1 MTEAQHALGPLAGRV
16 ALVTGA
22 SSGLGRA
29 TAVALAQAGADVA
42 LLARG
47 RHDLEQ
53 VAAEVERAGRRGLVL
68 VADLADAQAL
78 TGAVARVVEA
88 LGRVDVL
95 VNAAGTDVPAPVAE
109 LAVQDFDRV
118 VAADLADAQAL
129 TGAVAR
135 VVEELGRVDVLV
147 NAAGT
152 DVPAPVTELAVQ
164 DFDRVLAVNL
174 RAPFVLAKAVFPHMR
189 AAGGGTIVNVSSVA
203 GKRGWANASAYCAS
217 KFGLTGLTQAL
228 AAEGRGHGI
237 RACVLYPG
245 AMATSWGVWS
255 PAERERAQ
263 EERPPARTAL
273 PPQEVAAL
281 VVWLVAAPAELVV
294 NEAIVSPLEEQGWP

>member
-1 MTEAQHALGPLAGRV
+1 VTEPQHALGPLAGLV

-47 RHDLEQ
+47 QHDLEQ
-53 VAAEVERAGRRGLVL
+53 VAAEVERAGRRTLVL

-109 LAVQDFDRV
+109 LAIGDWDRV
-118 VAADLADAQAL
+118 V
-129 TGAVAR
+129 
-135 VVEELGRVDVLV
+135 
-147 NAAGT
+147 
-152 DVPAPVTELAVQ
+152 
-164 DFDRVLAVNL
+164 AVNL
-174 RAPFVLAKAVFPHMR
+174 RAPFVLAKAAFPHMR
-189 AAGGGTIVNVSSVA
+189 AAGGGTVVNVSSVA
-203 GKRGWANASAYCAS
+203 GKRGWANAAAYCAS

-228 AAEGRGHGI
+228 AAEGRAHGI

-255 PAERERAQ
+255 PDERERAQ
-263 EERPPARTAL
+263 GGRPPASKAL

-281 VVWLVAAPAELVV
+281 VVWIATAPAELVL
-294 NEAIVSPLEEQGWP
+294 NEAVVSPLEEQGWP

>member
-1 MTEAQHALGPLAGRV
+1 MTEPGTPVGPLAGRV

-29 TAVALAQAGADVA
+29 TAVALAQAGADVVV
-42 LLARG
+42 LARG
-47 RHDLEQ
+47 QHDLEQ
-53 VAAEVERAGRRGLVL
+53 AAAEVARAGGRGLVV

-78 TGAVARVVEA
+78 VGAVARVVEA

-95 VNAAGTDVPAPVAE
+95 VNAAGTDVPGPVAE

-118 VAADLADAQAL
+118 VA
-129 TGAVAR
+129 
-135 VVEELGRVDVLV
+135 
-147 NAAGT
+147 
-152 DVPAPVTELAVQ
+152 
-164 DFDRVLAVNL
+164 VNL
-174 RAPFVLAKAVFPHMR
+174 RAPFVLAKAVLPHMR

-203 GKRGWANASAYCAS
+203 GKRGWAGAAAYCAS
-217 KFGLTGLTQAL
+217 KFALTGLTQAL
-228 AAEGRGHGI
+228 AAEGRADGI

-255 PAERERAQ
+255 PAERERTQ
-263 EERPPARTAL
+263 GERPPARWAL

-281 VVWLVAAPAELVV
+281 IVWLAAAPATLVV
-294 NEAIVSPLEEQGWP
+294 NEAVVSPLEEQGWP

>member
-1 MTEAQHALGPLAGRV
+1 MTELDRHGGALGGRI

-47 RHDLEQ
+47 QQELAQ
-53 VAAEVERAGRRGLVL
+53 AAAEVDRCGRRGLVL
-68 VADLADAQAL
+68 VVDLADAAAL
-78 TGAVARVVEA
+78 DRAVAQVVEEF
-88 LGRVDVL
+88 GRVDVL

-118 VAADLADAQAL
+118 
-129 TGAVAR
+129 
-135 VVEELGRVDVLV
+135 
-147 NAAGT
+147 
-152 DVPAPVTELAVQ
+152 
-164 DFDRVLAVNL
+164 LAVNL
-174 RAPFVLAKAVFPHMR
+174 RAPFVLAKAVLPHMR

-203 GKRGWANASAYCAS
+203 GKRGWPGAVAYCAS

-228 AAEGRGHGI
+228 AAEGRPHSI

-255 PAERERAQ
+255 PAARQTAEDAQ
-263 EERPPARTAL
+263 PPARRAL
-273 PPQEVAAL
+273 PPQQVAEL
-281 VVWLVAAPAELVV
+281 IVWLAAAPPELVL
-294 NEAIVSPLEEQGWP
+294 NEAVVSPLEEQGWP

>member
-1 MTEAQHALGPLAGRV
+1 VTEPGRPVGPLDGQV

-47 RHDLEQ
+47 KQDLEQ
-53 VAAEVERAGRRGLVL
+53 TAAEVERAGRRALVL
-68 VADLADAQAL
+68 VADLADAEQL
-78 TGAVARVVEA
+78 TGAVARAVEA
-88 LGRVDVL
+88 FGRVDVL

-109 LAVQDFDRV
+109 LATSDW
-118 VAADLADAQAL
+118 
-129 TGAVAR
+129 
-135 VVEELGRVDVLV
+135 
-147 NAAGT
+147 
-152 DVPAPVTELAVQ
+152 
-164 DFDRVLAVNL
+164 DRVLAVNL
-174 RAPFVLAKAVFPHMR
+174 RAPFVLARAVFPHMR
-189 AAGGGTIVNVSSVA
+189 AVGGGTIVNVSSVA
-203 GKRGWANASAYCAS
+203 GRRGWANAAAYCAS

-228 AAEGRGHGI
+228 AAEGRAHGV

-255 PAERERAQ
+255 PDERERAQ
-263 EERPPARTAL
+263 GGRPPASQAL

-281 VVWLVAAPAELVV
+281 VVWIATAPAELVL
-294 NEAIVSPLEEQGWP
+294 NEAVVSPLEEQGWP